1 MPRMI
6 DQIRT
11 SSLSANLVQAA
22 ARGALVLPPEEII
35 EILVY
40 LANHNK
46 VFGQQARMTLA
57 GWDEKS
63 SRAVAADPKTPVEV
77 LQYLASPDNLRP
89 PLLCALLDNPS
100 LPESALLALAHGGS
114 REVLDKMAESPR
126 VRDSARLRSALQAS
140 PRLSSTAASAL
151 AAHRP
156 QPPAPVP
163 ALSEEAVTTMS
174 ENPALE
180 AAENPEVHQVT
191 TPTSTEMAEPSDGD
205 DVLDSE
211 ITAFMTEHADEIAAE
226 AGKAFQP
233 IGGMLDELEAIETPA
248 LRVDSAPTNSGVA
261 SVAAA
266 AGKAP
271 AANPAKPAEEHRRG
285 STLQKI
291 SRLDVKGRIQL
302 AMKGNKEERSI
313 LVRDGTKIV
322 ALAVL
327 DSPKIT
333 DSEVEGFANQKNV
346 LEAVLRAIP
355 MKRRFAKNY
364 AIVRNIVFNPRSPI
378 DVSLPLMKHILVG
391 DLKNLSGNKQISE
404 TVRKM
409 ALKMFKQKTEAS
421 SKK

>member
-6 DQIRT
+6 DLIRT

-35 EILVY
+35 EVMVY

-63 SRAVAADPKTPVEV
+63 SRAVAANPETPVEV
-77 LQYLASPDNLRP
+77 LEYLSSPDNLRP
-89 PLLCALLDNPS
+89 VLLPALLDNPS
-100 LPESALLALAHGGS
+100 LPEKALVALARAGS
-114 REVLDKMAESPR
+114 RDVVDAMARSPR
-126 VRDSARLRSALQAS
+126 VRKSPNIRSVLEAS
-140 PRLSSTAASAL
+140 PRLSSTGAAALAEAIVEPQAPVPVDAEIEPATPHNAAVPESAL
-151 AAHRP
+151 A
-156 QPPAPVP
+156 PPAH
-163 ALSEEAVTTMS
+163 
-174 ENPALE
+174 
-180 AAENPEVHQVT
+180 AEVLAGADE
-191 TPTSTEMAEPSDGD
+191 SD
-205 DVLDSE
+205 DVLDTE
-211 ITAFMTEHADEIAAE
+211 IVAFMTEHADEIAAE
-226 AGKAFQP
+226 AGKPFQP
-233 IGGMLDELEAIETPA
+233 IGGRLDEFDEADVAVLQVETVP
-248 LRVDSAPTNSGVA
+248 SAGAAA
-261 SVAAA
+261 SAA

-271 AANPAKPAEEHRRG
+271 TARLGKPPEEHRRG
-285 STLQKI
+285 SALQKI

-313 LVRDGTKIV
+313 LIRDGTKIV

-346 LEAVLRAIP
+346 LEAVLRGIP

-364 AIVRNIVFNPRSPI
+364 AVIRNIIFNPRSPI
-378 DVSLPLMKHILVG
+378 DVSLPLMKHLLVN
-391 DLKNLSGNKQISE
+391 DLKNLSANKQISE

-409 ALKMFKQKTEAS
+409 ALKMFKQKTDS
-421 SKK
+421 TRKKD